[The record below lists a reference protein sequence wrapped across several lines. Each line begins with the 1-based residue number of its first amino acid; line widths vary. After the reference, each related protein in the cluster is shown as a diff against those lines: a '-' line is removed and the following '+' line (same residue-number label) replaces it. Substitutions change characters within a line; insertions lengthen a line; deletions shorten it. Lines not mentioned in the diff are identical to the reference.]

1 MGAIKAIKVQINV
14 LSRQKKNTFNS
25 IHGTSHG
32 LLKTESASLHPQ
44 KHGGVPRRD
53 VLDGVHEVAGGAPV
67 V

>member
-1 MGAIKAIKVQINV
+1 MSLVGKKFTIN
-14 LSRQKKNTFNS
+14 